1 LETIKYYSKN
11 GLVDS
16 FKYLVFGADRLK
28 SIFENLYFLFKF
40 KFAYPL
46 IIPAVLSF
54 ALFFKKNKKLAI
66 FSGMLLLI
74 TLLLYGRYT
83 GSYYGYS
90 TEDLNSSFFRYFF
103 YIYIMLTLY
112 LGYLLD
118 KIVYNQKKII
128 SFFIITLLFFSL
140 AYTIY
145 YQPNGFLDYNKT
157 RNSNYDNSNKLYNY
171 TTNNTILILVF
182 YTAQLIK
189 NEQNNVID
197 LNKIYIDSRAENN
210 TVDLELLKVINLAL
224 EKNISILYTGKLG
237 QNEAF
242 ENNIRSNY
250 AIENVTIFQNYY
262 SSFFIKNRL
271 S

>member
-1 LETIKYYSKN
+1 
-11 GLVDS
+11 
-16 FKYLVFGADRLK
+16 
-28 SIFENLYFLFKF
+28 
-40 KFAYPL
+40 
-46 IIPAVLSF
+46 
-54 ALFFKKNKKLAI
+54 
-66 FSGMLLLI
+66 
-74 TLLLYGRYT
+74 
-83 GSYYGYS
+83 
-90 TEDLNSSFFRYFF
+90 
-103 YIYIMLTLY
+103 MLTLY

-171 TTNNTILILVF
+171 TTNNTILILDF